1 MTQFRE
7 EVMSDIADERPGFC
21 FPIERFTLFNELRRF
36 ICPGVEGKRV
46 QICMEKD
53 QSISNLMYYCSVEIS
68 RTEIGNRSGNP
79 S

>member
-1 MTQFRE
+1 MRGQVF
-7 EVMSDIADERPGFC
+7 VN
-21 FPIERFTLFNELRRF
+21 PIECFTLFNELRRF

-46 QICMEKD
+46 LICMEKD

-68 RTEIGNRSGNP
+68 GTEIGNRSGNP